1 MVSKRISPS
10 DHNVLIISYFDTVDQ
25 NWINIEISL
34 DEVKYENEKAFR
46 YDLNESLQCILAEI
60 ERQKIRNTIKH
71 SLRR

>member
-1 MVSKRISPS
+1 MSKRISPS
-10 DHNVLIISYFDTVDQ
+10 DHNVLIICYFDTVDQ
-25 NWINIEISL
+25 NLINIEISL

-46 YDLNESLQCILAEI
+46 YDLNESLQSILAEI